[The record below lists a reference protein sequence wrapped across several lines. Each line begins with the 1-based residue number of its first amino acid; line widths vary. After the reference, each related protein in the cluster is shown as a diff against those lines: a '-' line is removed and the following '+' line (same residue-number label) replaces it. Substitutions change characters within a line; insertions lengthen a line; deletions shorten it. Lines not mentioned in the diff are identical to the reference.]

1 MMSVDRKKL
10 LALLKWYR
18 QEIGK
23 DLIGAV
29 IVNREG
35 LVLEA
40 VAASSDDKTIE
51 KSINEEIVGGI
62 SSLVEP
68 VLNRITK
75 EFSSGSFG
83 TGTFDTE
90 DYRLIFCEAGPEAIF
105 VTILD
110 AIAMIDP
117 VFPYAYL
124 AAEKI
129 ARIFDGRTVS
139 PVIPKLTSDKT
150 AQNIE
155 RKIDKIQK
163 IKIESG
169 EYAYKLILGGDGS
182 VGKTSMVHRFVE
194 NAFQTDYKATI
205 GTSIMKKECE
215 FEGLKSKV
223 RFLIWDL
230 AGQAQFKRVRH
241 SYVANAEAGIL
252 VFDVT
257 RRETFE
263 NIESWYK
270 DTIDV
275 VKDINLILVGNKIDL
290 EDKRDV
296 SSAEGEELAKKFGL
310 GYIETSAKTGE
321 NIEDAFKM
329 LALQIVKRFVVAEE
343 V

>member
-1 MMSVDRKKL
+1 MSVDRKKL

-40 VAASSDDKTIE
+40 VAGSSEDKKIE
-51 KSINEEIVGGI
+51 KSIDEEIVGGI

-90 DYRLIFCEAGPEAIF
+90 DYRLIFCEAGPDAIF

-129 ARIFDGRTVS
+129 ARIFDGRSVS
-139 PVIPKLTSDKT
+139 PVIPSLTTEKSTQD
-150 AQNIE
+150 IE
-155 RKIDKIQK
+155 RKIDKIQQ
-163 IKIESG
+163 IKIEAG

-194 NAFQTDYKATI
+194 NEFETDYKATI
-205 GTSIMKKECE
+205 GTSIMKKECD

-223 RFLIWDL
+223 RFIIWDL

-241 SYVANAEAGIL
+241 TYVANAEAGIL

-263 NIESWYK
+263 NIQNWYK
-270 DTIDV
+270 DTTQI
-275 VKDINLILVGNKIDL
+275 VKNITLILVGNKIDL
-290 EDKRDV
+290 EDKREV
-296 SSAEGEELAKKFGL
+296 SSTEGEELAKKFGL
-310 GYIETSAKTGE
+310 AYIETSAKTGE
-321 NIEDAFKM
+321 NIEDAFNM
-329 LALQIVKRFVVAEE
+329 LALQIVKKFVVAEE

>member
-1 MMSVDRKKL
+1 MSVDRKRL
-10 LALLKWYR
+10 GALLKWYK
-18 QEIGK
+18 QEVGK
-23 DLIGAV
+23 DLIAAI

-35 LVLEA
+35 LVMEA
-40 VAASSDDKTIE
+40 VSGTSDDK
-51 KSINEEIVGGI
+51 SIDEEIVGGV
-62 SSLVEP
+62 SALVEP

-75 EFSSGSFG
+75 EFSSGAFG

-105 VTILD
+105 VTVLD
-110 AIAMIDP
+110 SMGMIDP

-139 PVIPKLTSDKT
+139 PVIPKIITERT
-150 AQNIE
+150 AGQIE

-163 IKIESG
+163 LKIKSE
-169 EYAYKLILGGDGS
+169 EYAFKLILGGDGA

-194 NAFQTDYKATI
+194 DVFNVDYKSTI
-205 GTSIMKKECE
+205 GTSIMKKECT
-215 FEGLKSKV
+215 FEGLESKV
-223 RFLIWDL
+223 RFVIWDL
-230 AGQAQFKRVRH
+230 AGQSQFKRVRQ

-257 RRETFE
+257 RKETFE
-263 NIESWYK
+263 NVKLWWDE
-270 DTIDV
+270 TIKEAEGITLV
-275 VKDINLILVGNKIDL
+275 LVGNKIDL
-290 EDKRDV
+290 TDSRQV
-296 SSAEGEELAKKFGL
+296 SKEEGEALANKLGL
-310 GYIETSAKTGE
+310 SYIETSAKTGE

-329 LALQIVKRFVVAEE
+329 LALHIIKIYVEAVE